1 MLNSPMRLMWLN
13 QLDLLLEVDVCDF
26 RAKIDV
32 IW

>member
-1 MLNSPMRLMWLN
+1 MLNSPMRLMRLN

-32 IW
+32 I